1 MIDNLT
7 RNAFFSLLRSGLWNV
22 SANKEYFPLS
32 NSQWLE
38 IFQLARKQTVE
49 GIVHDGIMTL
59 PVEFFPAKDLIY
71 KWTVAVDAIERQNR
85 LMDQRINELV
95 SFFSQKGLKVY
106 LLKGQGVAHC
116 YNQPNHRICG
126 DIDFYFSN
134 HKEYSLANALIEQQ
148 GIKIKKSPGFC
159 SEYVWKDIQVEH
171 HKRFIDI
178 HNPFTLN
185 RIHGLLKSELDN
197 SIKIK
202 IAGQEVFTPSPLMTN
217 LVVNTHILKHSL
229 SFGIGLRQLCDSAKA
244 CYTYS
249 QNIDGQRI
257 EKLYKE
263 IGMIRWMHVL
273 NKILTDYL
281 GLDPKY
287 LPFELAN
294 TENPDWMLNEILEAG
309 NFGFGDKRFGS
320 NTTPQ
325 NKRTNA
331 TQQVLHRFR
340 LNFRYAPGEAISF
353 PLVQVSSRI
362 ANCF

>member
-7 RNAFFSLLRSGLWNV
+7 HNAFFSLLRSGLWNV
-22 SANKEYFPLS
+22 SANREYFPLS
-32 NSQWLE
+32 DSQWLE

-49 GIVHDGIMTL
+49 AIVHDGIMAL
-59 PVEFFPAKDLIY
+59 PVESFPAKDLIY
-71 KWTVAVDAIERQNR
+71 KWTVAVDAIERQNSF
-85 LMDQRINELV
+85 MDQRICELV

-106 LLKGQGVAHC
+106 LLKGQGVAYC

-134 HKEYSLANALIEQQ
+134 PQEYSLANALIEQQ
-148 GIKIKKSPGFC
+148 GIRIKKSPGFS
-159 SEYVWKDIQVEH
+159 SEYVWKGIQVEH
-171 HKRFIDI
+171 HKKFIDI
-178 HNPFTLN
+178 HNPFILN
-185 RIHGLLKSELDN
+185 RLQGLLKSELDN

-202 IAGQEVFTPSPLMTN
+202 VAGQEVFTPSPLMTN

-273 NKILTDYL
+273 NKVLVDSL

-294 TENPDWMLNEILEAG
+294 TDSADWMLNEILEAG
-309 NFGFGDKRFGS
+309 NFGFADKRFGDNAFS
-320 NTTPQ
+320 Q
-325 NKRTNA
+325 KKRTNA
-331 TQQVLHRFR
+331 VKHLAHRFR
-340 LNFRYAPGEAISF
+340 LNLRYAPGEAISF
-353 PLVQVSSRI
+353 PLMQVSSRI